1 MADEIGKSSDPSSD
15 KQPAK
20 VQRDKLNANDSGIRK
35 GVNVTKSFPQGKS
48 GQSGN
53 QKNGGNKKS

>member
-20 VQRDKLNANDSGIRK
+20 VQRDKVNANEDRLRQMI
-35 GVNVTKSFPQGKS
+35 NVTKSYPQGKCD
-48 GQSGN
+48 QSGN
-53 QKNGGNKKS
+53 QNGGGN

>member
-1 MADEIGKSSDPSSD
+1 MADEIGKSADPSSD

-20 VQRDKLNANDSGIRK
+20 VQRDKLNANEGKVRK
-35 GVNVTKSFPQGKS
+35 NILVTNSDPKSKS

-53 QKNGGNKKS
+53 QKNGGKKKS

>member
-1 MADEIGKSSDPSSD
+1 MADETGKSSDPSSD

-20 VQRDKLNANDSGIRK
+20 VQRDKLNANDGRVRQVIST
-35 GVNVTKSFPQGKS
+35 TKSYPQGKS

-53 QKNGGNKKS
+53 QQNGGKKKS

>member
-20 VQRDKLNANDSGIRK
+20 VQRDKVNANEDRLRQMI
-35 GVNVTKSFPQGKS
+35 NVTKSHPQGKS

-53 QKNGGNKKS
+53 QKNGGSKKS

>member
-1 MADEIGKSSDPSSD
+1 MADEIGKSADPSSD

-20 VQRDKLNANDSGIRK
+20 VQRDKLNANEGRVREMIHLTESH
-35 GVNVTKSFPQGKS
+35 PQGKS

-53 QKNGGNKKS
+53 QKNGGKKKS